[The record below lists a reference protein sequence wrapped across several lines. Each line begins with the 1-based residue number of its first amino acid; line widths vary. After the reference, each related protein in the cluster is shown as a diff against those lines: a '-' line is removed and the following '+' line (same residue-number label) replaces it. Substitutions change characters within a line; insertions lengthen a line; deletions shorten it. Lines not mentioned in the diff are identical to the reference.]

1 MNPPAKHEYPQ
12 TSYFAEYLNFNP
24 TDTLT
29 EQLKKNEIFIL
40 NLFENLSDIELSFR
54 YQPTK
59 WSIKELIGHLA
70 DTEKIFSYRALCIA
84 RGEQK
89 ALPGFDENEYV
100 LQAAFDSLTAN
111 QLIQYYFANRTA
123 TLAFLETISESKLE
137 QMGNAN
143 GQMVSAKSL
152 FWMIAGH
159 EKHHLSVINERYL
172 PHLNK
177 KE

>member
-1 MNPPAKHEYPQ
+1 MNPPLPNEYPQ

-24 TDTLT
+24 TETLK
-29 EQLKKNEIFIL
+29 ENLKNNEL
-40 NLFENLSDIELSFR
+40 NVLHLFESLSDDDLLFR
-54 YQPTK
+54 YQKHK
-59 WSIKELIGHLA
+59 WSIKELIGHIS
-70 DTEKIFSYRALCIA
+70 DTEKIFSYRALSIA

-100 LQAAFDSLTAN
+100 SNAQFDQLSAN

-123 TLAFLETISESKLE
+123 TLAFIDTLSTE
-137 QMGNAN
+137 QVERMGNAN
-143 GQMVSAKSL
+143 GQEVSVKAL
-152 FWMIAGH
+152 LWMIAGH

-177 KE
+177 N